1 MAKRTAPKT
10 ARTTKAVKGKAGR
23 RPLPPS
29 DVRSSELVI
38 PLTESELQEL
48 KDAAAAD
55 RERATATWAR
65 RVLLVAAGQL
75 KRFNP

>member
-1 MAKRTAPKT
+1 
-10 ARTTKAVKGKAGR
+10 
-23 RPLPPS
+23 
-29 DVRSSELVI
+29 VI

-65 RVLLVAAGQL
+65 RILLVAAGQL